1 MHPPPPESPDEFHDW
16 LELPRDVTA
25 SILVRL
31 GAIHILKS
39 AQTVCSSWHNL
50 CKEPPTWHTIDMR
63 NSGWQE
69 TFPKLQ
75 KMCQDAVDRSCGL
88 LVDIN
93 VEYFGTNE
101 LLMHIA
107 DTSPKL
113 KRLWVVHCC
122 GISDEGLSQAA
133 AKLPLL
139 EELSISYYPLTKKA
153 LKAVGRCCPRLKS
166 LKFNTQTQKR
176 YEEYDEEALAI
187 VENMSELRHLQLV
200 GNRLTNDGL

>member
-1 MHPPPPESPDEFHDW
+1 MQNLEMDPPPPDPADEFHGW

-25 SILVRL
+25 SILLRL

-93 VEYFGTNE
+93 VEYFGTDK

-107 DTSPKL
+107 NKYL
-113 KRLWVVHCC
+113 FLL
-122 GISDEGLSQAA
+122 I
-133 AKLPLL
+133 LPL
-139 EELSISYYPLTKKA
+139 
-153 LKAVGRCCPRLKS
+153 CCTILCLIEVRI
-166 LKFNTQTQKR
+166 N
-176 YEEYDEEALAI
+176 
-187 VENMSELRHLQLV
+187 
-200 GNRLTNDGL
+200 

>member
-1 MHPPPPESPDEFHDW
+1 MQNLEMHPPLHESPDPANEFHGW

-25 SILVRL
+25 SILLRL
-31 GAIHILKS
+31 GSIHILKS

-63 NSGWQE
+63 NTGWQE

-93 VEYFGTNE
+93 VEYFGTDE

-107 DTSPKL
+107 DKYFVIINSTSLLHKVSDRGPDKL
-113 KRLWVVHCC
+113 IFVISFRGVLTGHLNSNAFGLCIAVAFQTRDWAKRLQNFH
-122 GISDEGLSQAA
+122 
-133 AKLPLL
+133 
-139 EELSISYYPLTKKA
+139 Y
-153 LKAVGRCCPRLKS
+153 
-166 LKFNTQTQKR
+166 
-176 YEEYDEEALAI
+176 
-187 VENMSELRHLQLV
+187 
-200 GNRLTNDGL
+200 